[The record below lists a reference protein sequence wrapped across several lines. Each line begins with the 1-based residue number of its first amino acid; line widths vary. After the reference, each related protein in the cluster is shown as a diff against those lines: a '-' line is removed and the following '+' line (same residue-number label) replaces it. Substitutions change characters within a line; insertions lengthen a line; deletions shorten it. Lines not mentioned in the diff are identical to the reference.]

1 MLFRAKSG
9 LSYKFYL
16 LIKIYVTTFR
26 KQFAPDLIF
35 KSKIEGEGDR
45 SAAKK
50 IPSMLPALLVK
61 AHVVEKFSKKVSF
74 GHFSKV

>member
-35 KSKIEGEGDR
+35 KSKIEGEGER
-45 SAAKK
+45 GKK
-50 IPSMLPALLVK
+50 ILLMRTALLAK
-61 AHVVEKFSKKVSF
+61 IDKIMELQIPIPRKCA
-74 GHFSKV
+74 GLP

>member
-35 KSKIEGEGDR
+35 KSKIEGEGGTRQKNSFNADC
-45 SAAKK
+45 S
-50 IPSMLPALLVK
+50 V
-61 AHVVEKFSKKVSF
+61 SKNRLGNGISNTHRKCAGLSYL
-74 GHFSKV
+74 